1 VTKGRLAGALGRGK
15 KKLVQKKDTHLDN
28 GLGGRR
34 GLGLLGLGA
43 DDRDA
48 ARGGGR
54 GRRAARGEGRA
65 GSSAESE
72 SHFVEEKKEFRGRRL
87 EGNGRRRKERFVSQ
101 TVVAELINFS
111 LFFRKR
117 KKKGTSDLSC

>member
-1 VTKGRLAGALGRGK
+1 MTKGRLAGALGRGN

-28 GLGGRR
+28 GRSGGR
-34 GLGLLGLGA
+34 GLGVLGLGA

-72 SHFVEEKKEFRGRRL
+72 SHFVEEKEFRGRRL
-87 EGNGRRRKERFVSQ
+87 EGNGGGE
-101 TVVAELINFS
+101 
-111 LFFRKR
+111 
-117 KKKGTSDLSC
+117 KKNLCQKPLWLN